1 MDLTFAMW
9 QGSPFNRS
17 EKQNKKRKRKAIH
30 KQASRIVR

>member
-17 EKQNKKRKRKAIH
+17 EKQNKKRKRKANIN
-30 KQASRIVR
+30 KQAE